1 MTPAS
6 LTALLEQHFE
16 PGAAH
21 WRLLELQVEEE
32 AGMGFGLTTLLG
44 LSLLAM
50 VIGRE
55 RIVRSGTAQP
65 GDWVKRL
72 VCLSAWISLI
82 FAMRKLNLSGGP
94 RYLVGYYP
102 LLVMGLLLSP
112 VHSGRIA
119 PKVLLPVEGGGAE
132 GWKRIRCAKSN
143 CYRGWM
149 DQTMSQSTR
158 RELITKLRWR
168 YQNAGAQYKRKLL
181 DQAQE
186 LLGYHRKAAIRALRA
201 VPVVPRGPRI
211 ITGRP
216 LSYEPGL
223 LRKWLRP
230 IWAATDYACGQ
241 RLVAMLPEWIPAYE
255 QHERRMPVEA
265 REKLL
270 QASARTLDRLLQP
283 LRARGQ
289 GRSLTRPGTLL
300 RQQIP
305 IRGSLWEEGAVGW
318 LEVDTVALCGG
329 SVAGEFVWVV
339 DGVEYVTTW
348 VELRAIW
355 GRGQINTLG
364 ALQDIE
370 ASLPFA
376 LLGLD
381 SDNGGEFLNHH
392 VLHWLQKRPRPVFM
406 TRSRPYKK
414 DDNAHVEQKN
424 WTHVRQCFGYERYD
438 KAELIEP
445 MNALLKGPYRQL
457 RNYFHASLKLER
469 TQRQDGKVRRIY
481 GAAQTPLA
489 RVLACPQVSPVT
501 KAQLRQDK
509 ERLNPFALKQSVEQS
524 LKQISALRQ
533 AAVPNARAA

>member
-1 MTPAS
+1 
-6 LTALLEQHFE
+6 
-16 PGAAH
+16 
-21 WRLLELQVEEE
+21 
-32 AGMGFGLTTLLG
+32 
-44 LSLLAM
+44 
-50 VIGRE
+50 
-55 RIVRSGTAQP
+55 
-65 GDWVKRL
+65 
-72 VCLSAWISLI
+72 
-82 FAMRKLNLSGGP
+82 
-94 RYLVGYYP
+94 
-102 LLVMGLLLSP
+102 
-112 VHSGRIA
+112 
-119 PKVLLPVEGGGAE
+119 
-132 GWKRIRCAKSN
+132 
-143 CYRGWM
+143 
-149 DQTMSQSTR
+149 MSQSTR

-230 IWAATDYACGQ
+230 IWAATDYACGR
-241 RLVAMLPEWIPAYE
+241 RLEAMLPEWIPAYE
-255 QHERRMPVEA
+255 QHERRMPTEA

-438 KAELIEP
+438 KSELIEP

-457 RNYFHASLKLER
+457 LNYFHASLKLER